1 MTPVV
6 DGRRNMLRWEWSSS
20 WDGSRFAVVL
30 ESSAEHLQCAASP
43 LPVCGQYGL
52 VTRSRINRASVTSSP
67 LGPWCPS
74 DRDLA
79 VPGSRARCRGS
90 VTSQPPPTTMWL
102 TAGNVGVETTPR
114 CVYVHATFNLL
125 SSYSAD
131 KLCDLLPFMAGQSVF
146 GHICCHTYKRTSS
159 RLLVT
164 FCRWESLISSFLE
177 NTAALLWKGINLS
190 ISVKSEPQGHRYI
203 YIGAPRPGNNFGGT
217 QQHFAPWYFGPHIM
231 QFSSPGARPHFK
243 SIQKF
248 MKTTFEPW
256 PKRGSSP
263 KWPIMCWVGR

>member
-1 MTPVV
+1 MAGAICSGENEAAAETAAASP
-6 DGRRNMLRWEWSSS
+6 WSSS
-20 WDGSRFAVVL
+20 PPPSIYSARRLRSQYAVNTVWLRVL
-30 ESSAEHLQCAASP
+30 AST
-43 LPVCGQYGL
+43 GL
-52 VTRSRINRASVTSSP
+52 RWPHHHWVHDVRQTA
-67 LGPWCPS
+67 
-74 DRDLA
+74 
-79 VPGSRARCRGS
+79 
-90 VTSQPPPTTMWL
+90 TSQCQDQGPDAAVRSPASLHRLRCGWRQETSASRRPRGAFMFTQHSTFFRVILQISCATYCLSWL
-102 TAGNVGVETTPR
+102 VSPYLDIFVAIRTNAQAVGT
-114 CVYVHATFNLL
+114 
-125 SSYSAD
+125 
-131 KLCDLLPFMAGQSVF
+131 
-146 GHICCHTYKRTSS
+146 